1 MKASYE
7 KYILKFKRPS
17 GTSRGLLKE
26 KETWFLKLT
35 DKDQFGIGECGMF
48 RGLSVDDRP
57 DFEDRL
63 HELCHLINE
72 NQNIP
77 PDFLK
82 EFPAIQMGYETA
94 LLSFNAK
101 NTFELFPSKFTRGEE
116 DIPING
122 LVWMGDLTFMKEQIS
137 EKIAQGFR
145 CIKLKIGALD
155 FENEIELL
163 KGIRSSFSKEKL
175 ILRVDAN
182 GAFQRSD
189 IMDKLKKLSDL
200 GIHSI
205 EQPIAANQQEVMRE
219 VCAITPLPIALDEEL
234 IGCFDKAD
242 RAALLDKIK
251 PQYIILKPT
260 LLGGFKSCEE
270 WIELAEARSIGWW
283 ITSALESNLG
293 LNAIAQWTYNLEPH
307 SFQGLGTGGLFTN
320 NIEASLE
327 VDSGYLKFIPKLN
340 WNLNI

>member
-320 NIEASLE
+320 NIEASF
-327 VDSGYLKFIPKLN
+327 SYFFN
-340 WNLNI
+340 FTT

>member
-35 DKDQFGIGECGMF
+35 DKDQIGIGECGMY

-94 LLSFNAK
+94 LLSFNAI

-200 GIHSI
+200 EIHSI
-205 EQPIAANQQEVMRE
+205 EQPIAANQQELMRE

-320 NIEASLE
+320 NIEAPLE
-327 VDSGYLKFIPKLN
+327 VDSGYLKFNPKLN
-340 WNLNI
+340 

>member
-35 DKDQFGIGECGMF
+35 DKDQIGIGECGMY

-94 LLSFNAK
+94 LLSFNAI

-200 GIHSI
+200 EIHSI

-320 NIEASLE
+320 NIEAPLE
-327 VDSGYLKFIPKLN
+327 VDSGYLKFNPKLN
-340 WNLNI
+340 

>member
-35 DKDQFGIGECGMF
+35 DKDQIGIGECGMY

-94 LLSFNAK
+94 LLSFNAI

-137 EKIAQGFR
+137 EKIEQGFR

-163 KGIRSSFSKEKL
+163 KGIRSSFSEEKL

-200 GIHSI
+200 EIHSI
-205 EQPIAANQQEVMRE
+205 EQPIAANQQELMRE

-320 NIEASLE
+320 NIEAPLE
-327 VDSGYLKFIPKLN
+327 VDSGYLKFNPKLN
-340 WNLNI
+340 